1 MMRAAYLCGT
11 HLDPASVRN
20 LLQFMVLIE
29 PWSEPTMKLMRRVHK
44 DKSHPKTKVECIAA
58 SHVIMM
64 RDEEIKKLC
73 RFSLP
78 KYTRDDYL
86 IYFPNA
92 KKEVSHSVSQS
103 LCQSVTLSVS
113 QSVSHS
119 VSQPVSQ

>member
-1 MMRAAYLCGT
+1 
-11 HLDPASVRN
+11 
-20 LLQFMVLIE
+20 
-29 PWSEPTMKLMRRVHK
+29 MKLMRRVHK

-113 QSVSHS
+113 QSVYQSVSHSVSHSVSQSVSHS